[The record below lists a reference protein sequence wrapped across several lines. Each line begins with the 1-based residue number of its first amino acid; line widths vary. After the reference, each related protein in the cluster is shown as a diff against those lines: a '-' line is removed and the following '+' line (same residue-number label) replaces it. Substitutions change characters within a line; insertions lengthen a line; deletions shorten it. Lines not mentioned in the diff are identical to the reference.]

1 MAPKSN
7 DKCPYRRIRSHG
19 DTRARHVK
27 TEAETASPGTLG
39 ATRGWKRPERI
50 LPSSFWR
57 KRGPD
62 HTLISDFRPP
72 EL

>member
-27 TEAETASPGTLG
+27 TEAETA
-39 ATRGWKRPERI
+39 RI
-50 LPSSFWR
+50 RVQAQEHLE
-57 KRGPD
+57 
-62 HTLISDFRPP
+62 PP
-72 EL
+72 EAGRGQKGSSPSAVGGRGLADA